1 MLIRSKET
9 LCLIDDIQKIAMR
22 ELLEKIS
29 ACVEFGK
36 VDLKSP
42 YPPAMKN
49 QEGAFE
55 LTRNA
60 LDSGVSP
67 VEILEEALIP
77 AMSRVGEKFSR
88 NEIFVP
94 QMLMAAKAMNSSM
107 IHLRP
112 YYLSGE
118 TKRRGTFIIGTVTG
132 DLHDIG
138 KNLVAMM
145 IEGAGWEI
153 IDLGVDVSTEKFKQ
167 AAEEHPGAVIGLS
180 ALLTTTMENM
190 RRTVASLRE
199 DYTDMKILV
208 GGAPVTAGFCEMIG
222 ADHYS
227 PDPQGAVEFLK
238 TIAK

>member
-1 MLIRSKET
+1 MP
-9 LCLIDDIQKIAMR
+9 IDDKDQMTMS

-29 ACVEFGK
+29 TCVEFGK
-36 VDLKSP
+36 VDVKSP

-55 LTRNA
+55 LTRSA

-67 VEILEEALIP
+67 EEILEEALIP

-112 YYLSGE
+112 FYLSGE
-118 TKRRGTFIIGTVTG
+118 TKRKGTFIIGTVTG

-153 IDLGVDVSTEKFKQ
+153 IDLGVDVSTDKFKQ
-167 AAEEHPGAVIGLS
+167 AAQEHQGAVIGLS

-190 RRTVASLRE
+190 RKTVASLRE
-199 DYTDMKILV
+199 TYPDMKILV
-208 GGAPVTAGFCEMIG
+208 GGAPVTAEFCEKIR

>member
-1 MLIRSKET
+1 MS
-9 LCLIDDIQKIAMR
+9 

-29 ACVEFGK
+29 VCVEFGK
-36 VDLKSP
+36 IDIKSP
-42 YPPAMKN
+42 YPPSMKD

-55 LTRNA
+55 LTRIA
-60 LDSGVSP
+60 LDAGISP
-67 VEILEEALIP
+67 GEILEEALIP
-77 AMSRVGEKFSR
+77 AMSRVGQKFSR

-94 QMLMAAKAMNSSM
+94 QMLMAAKAMSSSM

-145 IEGAGWEI
+145 IEGSGWEI
-153 IDLGVDVSTEKFKQ
+153 VDLGVDVSTDKFIQ
-167 AAEEHPGAVIGLS
+167 AAVSHPGAVIGLS

-190 RRTVASLRE
+190 RKTVAGLRQKFP
-199 DYTDMKILV
+199 DMKILV
-208 GGAPVTAGFCEMIG
+208 GGAPVTADFCEKIG
-222 ADHYS
+222 ADFYS

-238 TIAK
+238 TIAQ